1 VWKPAWIPSSCTVYP
16 SCNLLQRFQLLVL
29 GFGPTTQTLVEVKQ
43 YVSDDTFAKQS
54 IIGQPALQPTL
65 AISAYIR
72 QFLLTPI
79 LPWPTV
85 DFLPN
90 PLGRFLADSG
100 NKIQPLLA
108 LFCLNPAWPERVTE
122 KIKGYSIVAGFVPAT
137 FAVCDLCLDRME
149 RQPALV
155 ESVIEK
161 RL

>member
-1 VWKPAWIPSSCTVYP
+1 M
-16 SCNLLQRFQLLVL
+16 
-29 GFGPTTQTLVEVKQ
+29 KQ

-79 LPWPTV
+79 LPWPAI

-100 NKIQPLLA
+100 NEIQSLPA
-108 LFCLNPAWPERVTE
+108 LFCLYPAWPERVTE

-149 RQPALV
+149 RQAALV
-155 ESVIEK
+155 ESVIEQ
-161 RL
+161 RLQPFGLSLAGAVTYNVIGIPLELNASPVPFHP